1 MFECDKGEMSMK
13 KMFGMWVVI
22 IFGLIFT
29 LSACGEQSQEDVVKK
44 LESNLESM
52 NGYKAKAEMTMN
64 TGQEEQKYNI
74 DIWHKKK
81 DLYRVKLNNDQDE
94 KGSQIILKN
103 EDGVF
108 VLSPALNKSF
118 KFQKE
123 WPENG
128 SQPYL
133 YQSLVTDILKDNEA
147 EFKVSEDHYVF
158 ETKTNYQSNNNLP
171 YQKVY
176 FDKKSYTPEM
186 VEVLD
191 KDRNA
196 LVQVNFSEFDSDPSF
211 EDGDFAREKYMTKE
225 SAEETASGD
234 GKADTFSVV
243 YPQNMAGSELVE
255 ESQVETENGERV
267 IMTFSGEKKFTLIQE
282 KQDVVPT
289 MSSPQMVQGEIVN
302 IGHAIGALSDN
313 TIEWFSGGKSFVLA
327 SEELTREELIEVAQ
341 SVKGKEVK

>member
-1 MFECDKGEMSMK
+1 MR

-22 IFGLIFT
+22 VFGLIFA

-64 TGQEEQKYNI
+64 TGQESQKYKI

-81 DLYRVKLNNDQDE
+81 DLYRVELSNDQDD

-103 EDGVF
+103 KDGVF

-133 YQSLVTDILKDNEA
+133 YQSLVNDILKDKEA
-147 EFKVSEDHYVF
+147 KFEVGEKYYVF
-158 ETKTNYQSNNNLP
+158 ETETNYQSNNNLP
-171 YQKVY
+171 FQKVY
-176 FDKKSYTPEM
+176 FDKKSYTPVM

-196 LVQVNFSEFDSDPSF
+196 LVQVNFSEFDTDPTF
-211 EDGDFAREKYMTKE
+211 EDDDFAREKYMKE
-225 SAEETASGD
+225 ESSEETASGD
-234 GKADTFSVV
+234 GKTDAFSVV

-267 IMTFSGEKKFTLIQE
+267 IMTFAGEKKFTLVQE
-282 KQDVVPT
+282 KQEVVPT
-289 MSSPQMVQGEIVN
+289 MSSPQMVDGEIVN
-302 IGHAIGALSDN
+302 LGHAIGALSDN
-313 TIEWFSGGKSFVLA
+313 TIEWFSNGKNFVLA
-327 SEELTREELIEVAQ
+327 SEELTRDELIEVAQ